1 MGRMVLT
8 TLPGVSERM
17 ASKMKDHFGS
27 EEAVVSTLASGDVGR
42 LAEVEGLSV
51 KRALSLARSFAG
63 GEGTFLATKE
73 AQKLHQHLLSHIQ
86 SFASCSATKERMGLL
101 MPIADPEPR
110 RQFIGAAMHLDSEWL
125 NERKE
130 EWAHLGR
137 LKEKQERYERVVVSS
152 EPLEHLKRYCRVLKP
167 TDQETWKDYTVFKT
181 VSWLGSGA
189 PMEAPDGWLVLGSSP
204 DEALIL
210 PERTIDWFTHNR
222 RTLDVV
228 CSVIEAMRAG
238 RWPSNVAFNELEKA
252 LKPLEALPET
262 MGLLGDASQIEEVAR
277 IKDELWKTVKQLEE
291 DVNQQVEQAMNDAK
305 MALSGAELLE
315 ALADGTSFQRKLR
328 DATGHVIQEAMQQ
341 AREHLAAF
349 LEPAHLRCPFDLFTD
364 AWPAKIDRRT
374 IDGID
379 AALESKL
386 KAEKTDHLVN
396 LARQLGPMKSHC
408 EQAVSR
414 LIEVDQWLSIARW
427 ARHDR
432 CVMPELV
439 DHGLWLDEGRH
450 VLLGVDPDPVTYGLG
465 SAAIKGDQ
473 QSLALLTGA
482 NSGGKTTLL
491 ECMAYACILAHMGL
505 PVPAKHARVGKVD
518 ALHILAKAGGTQS
531 AGALEQ
537 TLVELATVVSDP
549 TPKLILAD
557 ELEAITEPG
566 AGARIIAGM
575 LLAAEAQPDTSMLLV
590 THLAPAILAS
600 TGRDDLRVDGIEA
613 SGLGPD
619 LELLVDRTPKRN
631 HLARSTPELIVK
643 RLVEKS
649 SGTAKALFGDILEMF
664 ADVD

>member
-1 MGRMVLT
+1 M
-8 TLPGVSERM
+8 
-17 ASKMKDHFGS
+17 
-27 EEAVVSTLASGDVGR
+27 
-42 LAEVEGLSV
+42 
-51 KRALSLARSFAG
+51 
-63 GEGTFLATKE
+63 
-73 AQKLHQHLLSHIQ
+73 
-86 SFASCSATKERMGLL
+86 
-101 MPIADPEPR
+101 
-110 RQFIGAAMHLDSEWL
+110 
-125 NERKE
+125 
-130 EWAHLGR
+130 
-137 LKEKQERYERVVVSS
+137 
-152 EPLEHLKRYCRVLKP
+152 
-167 TDQETWKDYTVFKT
+167 
-181 VSWLGSGA
+181 
-189 PMEAPDGWLVLGSSP
+189 
-204 DEALIL
+204 
-210 PERTIDWFTHNR
+210 
-222 RTLDVV
+222 
-228 CSVIEAMRAG
+228 
-238 RWPSNVAFNELEKA
+238 
-252 LKPLEALPET
+252 
-262 MGLLGDASQIEEVAR
+262 
-277 IKDELWKTVKQLEE
+277 
-291 DVNQQVEQAMNDAK
+291 
-305 MALSGAELLE
+305 
-315 ALADGTSFQRKLR
+315 
-328 DATGHVIQEAMQQ
+328 
-341 AREHLAAF
+341 
-349 LEPAHLRCPFDLFTD
+349 
-364 AWPAKIDRRT
+364 
-374 IDGID
+374 
-379 AALESKL
+379 
-386 KAEKTDHLVN
+386 
-396 LARQLGPMKSHC
+396 
-408 EQAVSR
+408 
-414 LIEVDQWLSIARW
+414 
-427 ARHDR
+427 
-432 CVMPELV
+432 
-439 DHGLWLDEGRH
+439 DEGRH

-649 SGTAKALFGDILEMF
+649 SGAAKALFGDILEMF
-664 ADVD
+664 ADVA

>member
-1 MGRMVLT
+1 MVLS

-17 ASKMKDHFGS
+17 AAKMREHFGS

-42 LAEVEGLSV
+42 LAEVDGLSV
-51 KRALSLARSFAG
+51 KRALSMARSFAG
-63 GEGTFLATKE
+63 GEGAFLATKE
-73 AQKLHQHLLSHIQ
+73 AQKLHQQLLSHIQ
-86 SFASCSATKERMGLL
+86 SFAACSATKERMGLL
-101 MPIADPEPR
+101 MPVSDPGPR
-110 RQFIGAAMHLDSEWL
+110 RQRIASAMELDGDWL
-125 NERKE
+125 DTQHKA
-130 EWAHLGR
+130 WSQLGR
-137 LKEKQERYERVVVSS
+137 LKEKQERYERVVVSH
-152 EPLEHLKRYCRVLKP
+152 EPLDHLKRYCRVLKP
-167 TDQETWKDYTVFKT
+167 TESESWKDYTVFKT

-189 PMEAPDGWLVLGSSP
+189 PMEAPDGWLVLGTAP
-204 DEALIL
+204 DEALVL

-222 RTLDVV
+222 KTLEVLCEVV
-228 CSVIEAMRAG
+228 EAIRSDRFPTNGALE
-238 RWPSNVAFNELEKA
+238 ELRSA
-252 LKPLEALPET
+252 LQPLHSLPET
-262 MGLLGDASQIEEVAR
+262 MSMLGDASQIEDVAR
-277 IKDELWKTVKQLEE
+277 IKDELWTTVKRLEN
-291 DVNQQVEQAMNDAK
+291 DVNQQVESAMNDAK

-315 ALADGTSFQRKLR
+315 ALADGTAFQRKLR

-349 LEPAHLRCPFDLFTD
+349 LEPASLRCPFDVFTD
-364 AWPAKIDRRT
+364 AWPAKIDRQT

-396 LARQLGPMKSHC
+396 LARQLGPLKVHC

-414 LIEVDQWLSIARW
+414 LIEADQWLSIARW
-427 ARHDR
+427 AKHDR

-439 DHGLWLDEGRH
+439 DHGVWLDNGRH
-450 VLLGVDPDPVTYGLG
+450 ILLGLDPDPVTYGLG
-465 SAAIKGDQ
+465 NAAIDGDQ

-491 ECMAYACILAHMGL
+491 ECMAFACILGHMVL
-505 PVPAKHARVGKVD
+505 PVPADSARIGKVD

-575 LLAAEAQPDTSMLLV
+575 LLAAEAQPDTTMLLV

-643 RLVEKS
+643 RLGEKS
-649 SGTAKALFGDILEMF
+649 TGNAKALFGDILDMF
-664 ADVD
+664 ADAE

>member
-228 CSVIEAMRAG
+228 CSVIEAMKAG
-238 RWPSNVAFNELEKA
+238 RWPSNVAFNELEKT

-396 LARQLGPMKSHC
+396 LARQLGPMKVHC

-649 SGTAKALFGDILEMF
+649 SGAAKVLFGDILEMF

>member
-1 MGRMVLT
+1 M
-8 TLPGVSERM
+8 
-17 ASKMKDHFGS
+17 
-27 EEAVVSTLASGDVGR
+27 
-42 LAEVEGLSV
+42 
-51 KRALSLARSFAG
+51 
-63 GEGTFLATKE
+63 
-73 AQKLHQHLLSHIQ
+73 
-86 SFASCSATKERMGLL
+86 
-101 MPIADPEPR
+101 
-110 RQFIGAAMHLDSEWL
+110 
-125 NERKE
+125 
-130 EWAHLGR
+130 
-137 LKEKQERYERVVVSS
+137 
-152 EPLEHLKRYCRVLKP
+152 
-167 TDQETWKDYTVFKT
+167 ET
-181 VSWLGSGA
+181 
-189 PMEAPDGWLVLGSSP
+189 PDGWLVLGSSP
-204 DEALIL
+204 DDALIL

-222 RTLDVV
+222 KTLDVV
-228 CSVIEAMRAG
+228 CSVIEAMSAG
-238 RWPSNVAFNELEKA
+238 QWPSNIAFSELEKA
-252 LKPLEALPET
+252 MKPLESLPET

-277 IKDELWKTVKQLEE
+277 IKDQLWKTVKQLEE

-349 LEPAHLRCPFDLFTD
+349 LEPAHLRCPFDVFTD
-364 AWPAKIDRRT
+364 AWPAKIDRKT

-379 AALESKL
+379 GALESKL

-396 LARQLGPMKSHC
+396 LARQLGPMKVHC

-450 VLLGVDPDPVTYGLG
+450 ILLGVDPDPVTYGLG

-505 PVPAKHARVGKVD
+505 PVPAKHARVGKVE

-649 SGTAKALFGDILEMF
+649 SGRAKTLFGDILQMF
-664 ADVD
+664 ADAD

>member
-222 RTLDVV
+222 RALDVV
-228 CSVIEAMRAG
+228 CSVIEAMKAG

-396 LARQLGPMKSHC
+396 LARQLGPMKVHC